1 MPLQDYGTKRGV
13 GRINNLT
20 FDPNNDNILW
30 VGSPSGGLWKSIDG
44 GLSWTS
50 NTDLLP
56 NLGVSDIAID
66 PTNSNIMYIITGDRD
81 SDDTYA
87 YGLMKSTDGGS
98 TWNTT
103 GLSFNVNSA
112 YRGNRILIHPN
123 NTNILLV
130 STRKSGYGETFRST
144 DGGENWDMVLQGPN
158 LISMEF
164 NTSNPNIIYGVTTGT
179 SKFYR
184 SNDNGISWENMTY
197 EAGLP
202 NSGNSRAVV
211 AVTPANS
218 NVVYILYSS
227 GNGGFG
233 GLYKSTDGG
242 YNFTLQSDSPNIL
255 SWEVNGSG
263 TDGQGTYDLAL
274 AVSPINE
281 NIVFTGGINIWK
293 SVNGGVNWDISSHW
307 YGNGGTEYVHAD
319 QHMLKYNPS
328 NGILYS
334 GNDGGIYKS
343 ENNGS
348 NWTDISDGL
357 QITQFYKIGIS
368 QTNFGLLLGGTQDN
382 GTLRCNNQN
391 DWDVVGG

>member
-1 MPLQDYGTKRGV
+1 MDLHKCRYKITVLKRGV
-13 GRINNLT
+13 GRINNVT

-66 PTNSNIMYIITGDRD
+66 PTNKNIMYIITGDRD

-328 NGILYS
+328 NGILYR
-334 GNDGGIYKS
+334 K
-343 ENNGS
+343 
-348 NWTDISDGL
+348 
-357 QITQFYKIGIS
+357 
-368 QTNFGLLLGGTQDN
+368 
-382 GTLRCNNQN
+382 
-391 DWDVVGG
+391 